1 MTSLFMS
8 GSIIRCIDS
17 CTLTEVID
25 NQRLMPFT
33 QWSAFIQPGEVSLV
47 LDVMPNEALLL
58 IGNKVFALD
67 LCQYDFTDYFEVLNV
82 V

>member
-1 MTSLFMS
+1 
-8 GSIIRCIDS
+8 
-17 CTLTEVID
+17 
-25 NQRLMPFT
+25 MPFT

-58 IGNKVFALD
+58 IGDKVFALD